1 MENQEQTTIVEQQYL
16 WAVGLDTEA
25 FPPESRIGDRYRVLS
40 SQIVVDTDA
49 FTLPEL
55 PLEFQTYVVSYL
67 KLSRLSLHL
76 PRPYSLLLLG
86 SELNLSEIFLLEN
99 VPIDRHGNLC
109 PTLEE
114 AWVTAPA
121 LRQIN
126 LLWQVLNL
134 WQPLAEQNMTRTLI
148 DPRLVRVDGMWVR
161 LLELQADVAAVQLV
175 QLGDIWLQWR
185 DMAKPEIAEPIAEF
199 FYGLARGEYDINKA
213 IAYLDQLTLKVMQDQ
228 PLTVRIASASD
239 VGMKRDHNEDACYP
253 DMKRQKRDEQAE
265 GLRDRLAIVCDGLG
279 GHDGGEIASSL
290 AIKTLEQQLKTL
302 LNHAENDSDFSS
314 QGFIAQLE
322 MVVRVVNNQI
332 VAINDQQQ
340 RQAQQ
345 RMGTT
350 LVMAVMPRPHGKP
363 SNEVYVV
370 HVGDSR
376 LYCVSRQNLRQVTL
390 DDDVSTRETTLGYN
404 FYAYSSQRIDGGALI
419 QALGTRG
426 SDMLVPRVQRFFID
440 QDCLLLLCSDGLSDF
455 DRVEEIYD
463 DYLLP
468 ILTEDRP
475 LDRSCQALIDKANEL
490 NGHDNITVTLMRCR
504 FAPPDPN
511 EEIVRESDLPTSIDS
526 PKVEPDTDGIRSD
539 HQDLTG
545 ALAIAPPADTEIPED
560 IEDNISTNLNT
571 NINNDIS
578 DIDSAKTELAVSKQ
592 TNKAF
597 IIILVLVAL
606 VLGSGLAAMQFPQ
619 AKDWVRQNLPTS
631 LKKFVPPNL

>member
-1 MENQEQTTIVEQQYL
+1 MEKQEQTTAVEQQYL
-16 WAVGLDTEA
+16 WAVGLDTDT
-25 FPPESRIGDRYRVLS
+25 FPPDSLVGDRYRVTS
-40 SQIVVDTDA
+40 SQIVIDTDA

-76 PRPYSLLLLG
+76 PRPYGLLLLG
-86 SELNLSEIFLLEN
+86 EELNLSEVFLLEN
-99 VPIDRHGNLC
+99 VPIDRQGQLY
-109 PTLEE
+109 PTLAE
-114 AWVTAPA
+114 AWAEASA

-134 WQPLAEQNMTRTLI
+134 WQPLVEQNMARTLI
-148 DPRLVRVDGMWVR
+148 DPKLVRVDGTWVR
-161 LLELQADVAAVQLV
+161 LLELQADVAAVQIS
-175 QLGDIWLQWR
+175 QLGDIWVQWL
-185 DMAKPEIAEPIAEF
+185 DLAKPEIAEPIAEF
-199 FYGLARGEYDINKA
+199 FYSLGRGEYDINSA
-213 IAYLDQLTLKVMQDQ
+213 IARLDRMALKVMQDQ
-228 PLTVRIASASD
+228 PLTVRIASASH
-239 VGMKRDHNEDACYP
+239 VGMQREHNEDACYP
-253 DMKRQKRDEQAE
+253 DVKRQKRAEQSE
-265 GLRDRLAIVCDGLG
+265 SLRDRLAIVCDGLG
-279 GHDGGEIASSL
+279 GHEGGEVASSL

-302 LNHAENDSDFSS
+302 LHQAESDPDFSA

-350 LVMAVMPRPHGKP
+350 LVMAVMPRPHGQP

-376 LYCVSRQNLRQVTL
+376 LYCVTPDNLRQITL
-390 DDDVSTRETTLGYN
+390 DDDVATRETTLGYN

-440 QDCLLLLCSDGLSDF
+440 QDCVLLLCSDGLSDF
-455 DRVEEIYD
+455 DRVEQIYD

-468 ILTEDRP
+468 ILTEDKP
-475 LDRSCQALIDKANEL
+475 LDRSCQDLIDSANEL
-490 NGHDNITVTLMRCR
+490 NGHDNITVALMRCR
-504 FAPPDPN
+504 FAPADPN
-511 EEIVRESDLPTSIDS
+511 EDLVSENDILTSVNS
-526 PKVEPDTDGIRSD
+526 LNPEADTEGNQINN
-539 HQDLTG
+539 QDLAG
-545 ALAIAPPADTEIPED
+545 ALALTEAIDAETLEDPEV
-560 IEDNISTNLNT
+560 EV
-571 NINNDIS
+571 S
-578 DIDSAKTELAVSKQ
+578 DIDSAKTELAVAKQ
-592 TNKAF
+592 TSSTF

-606 VLGSGLAAMQFPQ
+606 ILGSGLAAMQFPSVR
-619 AKDWVRQNLPTS
+619 DWVNQHLPAS
-631 LKKFVPPNL
+631 LKK

>member
-1 MENQEQTTIVEQQYL
+1 MEKQEQTTAVEQQYL
-16 WAVGLDTEA
+16 WAVGLDTDT
-25 FPPESRIGDRYRVLS
+25 FPPDSLVGDRYRVTS
-40 SQIVVDTDA
+40 SQIVIDTDA

-76 PRPYSLLLLG
+76 PRPYGLLLLG
-86 SELNLSEIFLLEN
+86 EELNLSEVFLLEN
-99 VPIDRHGNLC
+99 VPIDRQGQLY
-109 PTLEE
+109 PTLAE
-114 AWVTAPA
+114 AWAEASA

-134 WQPLAEQNMTRTLI
+134 WQPLVEQNMARTLI
-148 DPRLVRVDGMWVR
+148 DPKLVRVDGTWVR
-161 LLELQADVAAVQLV
+161 LLELQADVAAVQIS
-175 QLGDIWLQWR
+175 QLGDIWVQWL
-185 DMAKPEIAEPIAEF
+185 DLAKPEIAEPIAEF
-199 FYGLARGEYDINKA
+199 FYSLGRGEYDINSA
-213 IAYLDQLTLKVMQDQ
+213 IARLDRMALKVMQDQ
-228 PLTVRIASASD
+228 PLTVRIASASH
-239 VGMKRDHNEDACYP
+239 VGMQREHNEDACYP
-253 DMKRQKRDEQAE
+253 DVKRQKRAEQSE
-265 GLRDRLAIVCDGLG
+265 SLRDRLAIVCDGLG
-279 GHDGGEIASSL
+279 GHEGGEVASSL

-302 LNHAENDSDFSS
+302 LHQAESDPDFSA

-350 LVMAVMPRPHGKP
+350 LVMAVMPRPHGQP

-376 LYCVSRQNLRQVTL
+376 LYCVTPDNLRQITL
-390 DDDVSTRETTLGYN
+390 DDDVATRETTLGYN

-440 QDCLLLLCSDGLSDF
+440 QDCVLLLCSDGLSDF
-455 DRVEEIYD
+455 DRVEQIYD

-468 ILTEDRP
+468 ILTEDKP
-475 LDRSCQALIDKANEL
+475 LDRSCQDLIDSANDL
-490 NGHDNITVTLMRCR
+490 NGHDNITVALMRCR
-504 FAPPDPN
+504 FAPADPN
-511 EEIVRESDLPTSIDS
+511 EDLVSENDILTSVNS
-526 PKVEPDTDGIRSD
+526 LNPEADTEGNQINN
-539 HQDLTG
+539 QDLAG
-545 ALAIAPPADTEIPED
+545 ALALTEAIDAETLEDPEV
-560 IEDNISTNLNT
+560 EV
-571 NINNDIS
+571 S
-578 DIDSAKTELAVSKQ
+578 DIDSAKTELAVAKQ
-592 TNKAF
+592 TSSTF

-606 VLGSGLAAMQFPQ
+606 ILGSGLAAMQFPSVR
-619 AKDWVRQNLPTS
+619 DWVNQHLPAS
-631 LKKFVPPNL
+631 LKK

>member
-1 MENQEQTTIVEQQYL
+1 MENQEQTTAVEQQYL

-25 FPPESRIGDRYRVLS
+25 FPPESRLGDRYRVIS

-76 PRPYSLLLLG
+76 PRPYGLLLLG
-86 SELNLSEIFLLEN
+86 EELNLSEVFLLEN
-99 VPIDRHGNLC
+99 VPIDQQGNLC
-109 PTLEE
+109 PTLAD
-114 AWVTAPA
+114 AWAKASA
-121 LRQIN
+121 LRQIS

-161 LLELQADVAAVQLV
+161 LLELQADVAAVQLA
-175 QLGDIWLQWR
+175 QLGDIWVQWL
-185 DMAKPEIAEPIAEF
+185 DLAKPEIAEPIAEF
-199 FYGLARGEYDINKA
+199 FYSLGRGEYDVNGA
-213 IAYLDQLTLKVMQDQ
+213 IAYLDQITLKVMHDQ
-228 PLTVRIASASD
+228 PLTVRIASATD
-239 VGMKRDHNEDACYP
+239 VGKQREHNEDACYP
-253 DMKRQKRDEQAE
+253 DIKRQKRAEQAD

-279 GHDGGEIASSL
+279 GHEGGEVASSL
-290 AIKTLEQQLKTL
+290 AIKTLEQQIKTL
-302 LNHAENDSDFSS
+302 LHQAENDPDFSA

-350 LVMAVMPRPHGKP
+350 LVIAVMPRPHGQP
-363 SNEVYVV
+363 NNEVYVV

-376 LYCVSRQNLRQVTL
+376 LYCISNNNLRQVTL
-390 DDDVSTRETTLGYN
+390 DDDVATRETTLGYN

-440 QDCLLLLCSDGLSDF
+440 EDCVLLLCSDGLSDF
-455 DRVEEIYD
+455 DRVEQIYNH
-463 DYLLP
+463 YLLP
-468 ILTEDRP
+468 VLKEDKP
-475 LDRSCQALIDKANEL
+475 LNRSCQDLIDKANEL
-490 NGHDNITVTLMRCR
+490 NGHDNITVALMRCR

-511 EEIVRESDLPTSIDS
+511 EDRVSGNELPTFVDTQEEEAITEDIQ
-526 PKVEPDTDGIRSD
+526 PD
-539 HQDLTG
+539 QDAAG
-545 ALAIAPPADTEIPED
+545 ALAT
-560 IEDNISTNLNT
+560 ISPFNT
-571 NINNDIS
+571 KASQDLEP
-578 DIDSAKTELAVSKQ
+578 DIDDLESAKTEFAVPKQ

-606 VLGSGLAAMQFPQ
+606 ILGSGLAAMQFPQ
-619 AKDWVRQNLPTS
+619 AREWVREHLPTS
-631 LKKFVPPNL
+631 LKRFVPPNS

>member
-1 MENQEQTTIVEQQYL
+1 MEKQEQATAVEQQYL
-16 WAVGLDTEA
+16 WAVGLDTDA
-25 FPPESRIGDRYRVLS
+25 FPPDALIGDRYRVLA

-49 FTLPEL
+49 YSLPEL

-76 PRPYSLLLLG
+76 PRPYGLLLMG
-86 SELNLSEIFLLEN
+86 EELSLSEIFLLEN
-99 VPIDRHGNLC
+99 VPIDRQGQLC
-109 PTLEE
+109 PTLAEVWAE
-114 AWVTAPA
+114 ASA

-134 WQPLAEQNMTRTLI
+134 WQPLAEQNMARTLI
-148 DPRLVRVDGMWVR
+148 DPKLVRVDGMWVR
-161 LLELQADVAAVQLV
+161 LLELQADVSAVHIS
-175 QLGDIWLQWR
+175 QLGDIWVQWL
-185 DMAKPEIAEPIAEF
+185 DLAKPEIAEPIAEF
-199 FYGLARGEYDINKA
+199 FYSLGRGEYDINSA
-213 IAYLDQLTLKVMQDQ
+213 IAHLDQMSLKVMENQ

-239 VGMKRDHNEDACYP
+239 VGQQREHNEDACYP
-253 DMKRQKRDEQAE
+253 DVKRQKRNEQADSM
-265 GLRDRLAIVCDGLG
+265 RDRLAIVCDGLG
-279 GHDGGEIASSL
+279 GHEGGEVASSL

-302 LNHAENDSDFSS
+302 LQQAETDPDFSA

-340 RQAQQ
+340 RHAQQ

-350 LVMAVMPRPHGKP
+350 LVMAVMPRPHGNN

-376 LYCVSRQNLRQVTL
+376 MYCVTKDNLRQVTL
-390 DDDVSTRETTLGYN
+390 DDDVATRETTLGYN

-455 DRVEEIYD
+455 DRVEQIYD

-468 ILTEDRP
+468 VVSENKP
-475 LDRSCQALIDKANEL
+475 LDRSCQDLIDKANEL
-490 NGHDNITVTLMRCR
+490 NGHDNITVALMRCR
-504 FAPPDPN
+504 FAIADEDEVIEN
-511 EEIVRESDLPTSIDS
+511 NIPTSIHSAEEDI
-526 PKVEPDTDGIRSD
+526 DTEDIQPESRD
-539 HQDLTG
+539 PAG
-545 ALAIAPPADTEIPED
+545 ALALTSPDSTDSEDTEFEIRDKAEAV
-560 IEDNISTNLNT
+560 
-571 NINNDIS
+571 
-578 DIDSAKTELAVSKQ
+578 DIDSAKTEFAVPKQ
-592 TNKAF
+592 TNSTF
-597 IIILVLVAL
+597 IIILILVAL
-606 VLGSGLAAMQFPQ
+606 ILGSGVATVMYFPQ
-619 AKDWVRQNLPTS
+619 VKTWMRQHLPENL
-631 LKKFVPPNL
+631 KGFVPPNS

>member
-1 MENQEQTTIVEQQYL
+1 M
-16 WAVGLDTEA
+16 
-25 FPPESRIGDRYRVLS
+25 
-40 SQIVVDTDA
+40 
-49 FTLPEL
+49 
-55 PLEFQTYVVSYL
+55 
-67 KLSRLSLHL
+67 
-76 PRPYSLLLLG
+76 
-86 SELNLSEIFLLEN
+86 
-99 VPIDRHGNLC
+99 
-109 PTLEE
+109 
-114 AWVTAPA
+114 
-121 LRQIN
+121 
-126 LLWQVLNL
+126 
-134 WQPLAEQNMTRTLI
+134 
-148 DPRLVRVDGMWVR
+148 
-161 LLELQADVAAVQLV
+161 
-175 QLGDIWLQWR
+175 
-185 DMAKPEIAEPIAEF
+185 
-199 FYGLARGEYDINKA
+199 
-213 IAYLDQLTLKVMQDQ
+213 
-228 PLTVRIASASD
+228 RIASASD
-239 VGMKRDHNEDACYP
+239 VGMQREHNEDACYP
-253 DMKRQKRDEQAE
+253 DAKRQKRAEQSE

-302 LNHAENDSDFSS
+302 LNHAETDPDFSS

-390 DDDVSTRETTLGYN
+390 DDDVATRETTLGYN

-440 QDCLLLLCSDGLSDF
+440 EDCLLLLCSDGLSDF
-455 DRVEEIYD
+455 DRVEQIYD

-468 ILTEDRP
+468 ILIEDRA
-475 LDRSCQALIDKANEL
+475 LDRSCTALIDKANEL
-490 NGHDNITVTLMRCR
+490 NGHDNITVSLMRCR
-504 FAPPDPN
+504 FAPPDPD
-511 EEIVRESDLPTSIDS
+511 EDMVSESDLLTSIDS
-526 PKVEPDTDGIRSD
+526 SQVEPDTEGID
-539 HQDLTG
+539 AEPQDLAG
-545 ALAIAPPADTEIPED
+545 AIASSVTPED
-560 IEDNISTNLNT
+560 IENNISTNLNT
-571 NINNDIS
+571 NIPDHIS
-578 DIDSAKTELAVSKQ
+578 DIDSAKTELAVTKQ

-631 LKKFVPPNL
+631 VKKLIGR

>member
-1 MENQEQTTIVEQQYL
+1 MEKQEQTTAVEQQYL
-16 WAVGLDTEA
+16 WAVGLDTDT
-25 FPPESRIGDRYRVLS
+25 FPPDSIVGDRYRVTS
-40 SQIVVDTDA
+40 SQIVIDTDA

-76 PRPYSLLLLG
+76 PRPYGLLLLG
-86 SELNLSEIFLLEN
+86 EELNLSEVFLLEN
-99 VPIDRHGNLC
+99 VPIDRQGQLY
-109 PTLEE
+109 PTLAE
-114 AWVTAPA
+114 AWAEASA

-134 WQPLAEQNMTRTLI
+134 WQPLVEQNMARTLI
-148 DPRLVRVDGMWVR
+148 DPKLVRVDGTWVR
-161 LLELQADVAAVQLV
+161 LLELQADVAAVQIS
-175 QLGDIWLQWR
+175 QLGDIWVQWL
-185 DMAKPEIAEPIAEF
+185 DLAKPEIAEPIAEF
-199 FYGLARGEYDINKA
+199 FYSLGRGEYDINSA
-213 IAYLDQLTLKVMQDQ
+213 IARLDRMALKVMQDQ
-228 PLTVRIASASD
+228 PLTVRIASASH
-239 VGMKRDHNEDACYP
+239 VGMQREHNEDACYP
-253 DMKRQKRDEQAE
+253 DVKRQKRAEQSE
-265 GLRDRLAIVCDGLG
+265 SLRDRLAIVCDGLG
-279 GHDGGEIASSL
+279 GHEGGEVASSL

-302 LNHAENDSDFSS
+302 LHQAESDPDFSA

-350 LVMAVMPRPHGKP
+350 LVMAVMPRPHGQP

-376 LYCVSRQNLRQVTL
+376 LYCVTPDNLRQITL
-390 DDDVSTRETTLGYN
+390 DDDVATRETTLGYN

-440 QDCLLLLCSDGLSDF
+440 QDCVLLLCSDGLSDF
-455 DRVEEIYD
+455 DRVEQIYD

-468 ILTEDRP
+468 ILTEDKP
-475 LDRSCQALIDKANEL
+475 LDRSCQDLIDSANEL
-490 NGHDNITVTLMRCR
+490 NGHDNITVALMRCR
-504 FAPPDPN
+504 FAPADPN
-511 EEIVRESDLPTSIDS
+511 EDLVSENDILTSVNS
-526 PKVEPDTDGIRSD
+526 LNPEADTEGNQINN
-539 HQDLTG
+539 QDLAG
-545 ALAIAPPADTEIPED
+545 ALALTEAIDAETLEDPEV
-560 IEDNISTNLNT
+560 EV
-571 NINNDIS
+571 S
-578 DIDSAKTELAVSKQ
+578 DIDSAKTELAVAKQ
-592 TNKAF
+592 TSSTF

-606 VLGSGLAAMQFPQ
+606 ILGSGLAAMQFPSVR
-619 AKDWVRQNLPTS
+619 DWVNQHLPAS
-631 LKKFVPPNL
+631 LKK

>member
-1 MENQEQTTIVEQQYL
+1 MENQEQATAVEQQYL
-16 WAVGLDTEA
+16 WAVGLDTDT
-25 FPPESRIGDRYRVLS
+25 FPPDSLVADRYRVIS

-49 FTLPEL
+49 FSLPEL

-86 SELNLSEIFLLEN
+86 EELNLSEVFLLEN
-99 VPIDRHGNLC
+99 VPIDRQGNLC
-109 PTLEE
+109 PTLAE
-114 AWVTAPA
+114 AWASASA

-134 WQPLAEQNMTRTLI
+134 WKPLAEQNMARTLI

-161 LLELQADVAAVQLV
+161 LLELQADVAAVHIS
-175 QLGDIWLQWR
+175 QLGDIWVQWL
-185 DMAKPEIAEPIAEF
+185 DLAKPEIADAIAEF
-199 FYGLARGEYDINKA
+199 FYSLGRGDYDISSA
-213 IAYLDQLTLKVMQDQ
+213 IAHLDRIALKVMQEQ
-228 PLTVRIASASD
+228 PLTVRMASATD
-239 VGMKRDHNEDACYP
+239 VGQQREHNEDACYP
-253 DMKRQKRDEQAE
+253 DVKRQKRTEQADS
-265 GLRDRLAIVCDGLG
+265 LRDRLAIVCDGLG
-279 GHDGGEIASSL
+279 GHEGGEVASSL

-302 LNHAENDSDFSS
+302 LHQAENDPDFSA

-322 MVVRVVNNQI
+322 MVARVVNNQI

-350 LVMAVMPRPHGKP
+350 LVMAVMPRPHGKM

-376 LYCVSRQNLRQVTL
+376 LYCVTKDNLRQVTL

-426 SDMLVPRVQRFFID
+426 SDMLVPRVQRISID
-440 QDCLLLLCSDGLSDF
+440 EDCLLLLCSDGLSDF
-455 DRVEEIYD
+455 DRVEQIYD

-468 ILTEDRP
+468 ILNENKP
-475 LDRSCQALIDKANEL
+475 LDRSCQDLIDRANEL
-490 NGHDNITVTLMRCR
+490 NGHDNITVALMRCR
-504 FAPPDPN
+504 FKPADLDEDLASENGIPASIRTV
-511 EEIVRESDLPTSIDS
+511 EEE
-526 PKVEPDTDGIRSD
+526 
-539 HQDLTG
+539 
-545 ALAIAPPADTEIPED
+545 ADTEDIHPEEAAGDLALIPIAPKTSE
-560 IEDNISTNLNT
+560 ESEFEP
-571 NINNDIS
+571 S
-578 DIDSAKTELAVSKQ
+578 DIDSAKTEFAVPKQ
-592 TNKAF
+592 TSSAF
-597 IIILVLVAL
+597 MIMLILVAL
-606 VLGSGLAAMQFPQ
+606 ILGSGLAAMQFSPIRE
-619 AKDWVRQNLPTS
+619 WVRQNLPTG
-631 LKKFVPPNL
+631 LQKFVPPNS

>member
-1 MENQEQTTIVEQQYL
+1 MEKQEQALAVEPQYL

-25 FPPESRIGDRYRVLS
+25 FPPESLLGDRYRVVS
-40 SQIVVDTDA
+40 SQIVVDTDR

-67 KLSRLSLHL
+67 KLSRLTLHL
-76 PRPYSLLLLG
+76 PRPYGLLLLG
-86 SELNLSEIFLLEN
+86 QELNLSEIFLLEN
-99 VPIDRHGNLC
+99 VPIDRQGNLC
-109 PTLEE
+109 PTLAD
-114 AWVTAPA
+114 AWASASA

-161 LLELQADVAAVQLV
+161 LLELQADVAAVQLA
-175 QLGDIWLQWR
+175 QLGDIWVQWL
-185 DMAKPEIAEPIAEF
+185 DLAKAEIAEPIAEF
-199 FYGLARGEYDINKA
+199 FYSLGRGEYDVNSA
-213 IAYLDQLTLKVMQDQ
+213 IAYLDQMSLKLMQDQ
-228 PLTVRIASASD
+228 PFTVRIASASD
-239 VGMKRDHNEDACYP
+239 VGMQREHNEDACYP
-253 DMKRQKRDEQAE
+253 DVKRQKRTEQAD

-279 GHDGGEIASSL
+279 GHEGGEVASSL

-302 LNHAENDSDFSS
+302 LKQAENDPDFSA

-322 MVVRVVNNQI
+322 MVARVVNNQI

-350 LVMAVMPRPHGKP
+350 LVMAVMPRPQGQP

-376 LYCVSRQNLRQVTL
+376 LYCVSDKNVRQVTL

-426 SDMLVPRVQRFFID
+426 SDVLAPRVQRFFVD
-440 QDCLLLLCSDGLSDF
+440 EDCILLLCSDGLSDF
-455 DRVEEIYD
+455 DRVEQICD
-463 DYLLP
+463 DYLIPVLK
-468 ILTEDRP
+468 EDRP
-475 LDRSCQALIDKANEL
+475 LDRSCKALIDKANEL
-490 NGHDNITVTLMRCR
+490 NGHDNITVALMRCR
-504 FAPPDPN
+504 FAPADLN
-511 EEIVRESDLPTSIDS
+511 EDQENEDELIPTSNEVVKD
-526 PKVEPDTDGIRSD
+526 VDTAGIQSD
-539 HQDLTG
+539 HEDPKG
-545 ALAIAPPADTEIPED
+545 VLATTSLLNSKSPEG
-560 IEDNISTNLNT
+560 IE
-571 NINNDIS
+571 NDIS
-578 DIDSAKTELAVSKQ
+578 DMDSAKTEFAVPKQ
-592 TNKAF
+592 TNQAF

-606 VLGSGLAAMQFPQ
+606 ILGSGLAAMQFPQ
-619 AKDWVRQNLPTS
+619 VRNWVRQQLPINL
-631 LKKFVPPNL
+631 KDFVPPTS